1 MKRTTRNNILR
12 YLVATVFVSAFV
24 LIGSL
29 VCIGLDWI
37 KDKTGWPIY
46 AIVIVVGFIYVV
58 YFVGKGITIKDNKEE

>member
-24 LIGSL
+24 LIASL
-29 VCIGLDWI
+29 LCIGLDWI
-37 KDKTGWPIY
+37 TDKTGWPIY